1 LPWLVPAPL
10 GIVRFSVTVPS
21 FDQID
26 IALRRLDALLGL
38 PLEAVQHIDDCLEM
52 RGVDGPVVSPS
63 KSSINSTTPPPR
75 PLRIFADGGC
85 GPVWARWS
93 PHTRQYE

>member
-52 RGVDGPVVSPS
+52 RGVDGPVSVTIKILDQLDDPTAEAFEDLRRRRVRPGLGEVVASY
-63 KSSINSTTPPPR
+63 PP
-75 PLRIFADGGC
+75 I
-85 GPVWARWS
+85 
-93 PHTRQYE
+93 